1 MADLTQPNNPETT
14 ELITINKETLYF
26 HPSGG
31 PLSEATAWAE
41 MLSRTTGTW
50 PMEETIER

>member
-1 MADLTQPNNPETT
+1 MADLTQPNHPETT